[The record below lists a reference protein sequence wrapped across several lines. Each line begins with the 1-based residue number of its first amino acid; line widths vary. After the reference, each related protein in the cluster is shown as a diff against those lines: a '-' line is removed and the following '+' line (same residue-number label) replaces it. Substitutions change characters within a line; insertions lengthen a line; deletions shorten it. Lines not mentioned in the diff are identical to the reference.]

1 MNHVALRRACVQLN
15 MRREIIAAT
24 TIIAAVTVVVLALRR
39 PRKKKKATK
48 SVRISNTE
56 SDRGQFQVLIVVD
69 MQKDYDI
76 QANIEMYGDVRCSYA
91 NDIARFVGPIN
102 AVRASTS
109 WDRVVFTFDWLG
121 ADLLA
126 GRTPFCLEGSFGATL
141 LNDLEIDA
149 SRDVTFRK
157 DSDDSF
163 CDVGGVAERHTSCTR
178 LGDVLCALG
187 YACTNTSLVFVGQ
200 RFERCVLET
209 VMHARALG
217 YDCSVV
223 MDATYAKTDEP
234 DPEWSWGPEER
245 VWEVRKAA
253 GSRLSRG
260 YLEDA
265 GVRLVPSWP
274 LSS

>member
-1 MNHVALRRACVQLN
+1 MRSLEVVVATA
-15 MRREIIAAT
+15 
-24 TIIAAVTVVVLALRR
+24 TIIVAATVVVLA
-39 PRKKKKATK
+39 RKKRKATK

-56 SDRGQFQVLIVVD
+56 SDRGNFQVLIVVD

-76 QANIEMYGDVRCSYA
+76 QANVEMYGDVRCSYA

-102 AVRASTS
+102 AVRASTA

-157 DSDDSF
+157 NSDDSF
-163 CDVGGVAERHTSCTR
+163 CEVGGVAERLTSCSR

-187 YACTNTSLVFVGQ
+187 YTSTNTSLVFVGQ
-200 RFERCVLET
+200 RFERCVFKT

-223 MDATYAKTDEP
+223 MDATFAKTDEP
-234 DPEWSWGPEER
+234 DPEWSCGPEER

-260 YLEDA
+260 YLEGA
-265 GVRLVPSWP
+265 GVRLVSSWP
-274 LSS
+274 L